1 MSLSIYFRTWW
12 RGRFVGEDIQGN
24 KYFEGK
30 KMMRYGKLRRW
41 VIYKGRVEASKVPA
55 EWHGWLHYTNDEPPE
70 SRHPYP
76 WEKAHLP
83 NLTGTKYAHQPKGL
97 RGIEPEKDYVA
108 WEPK

>member
-41 VIYKGRVEASKVPA
+41 VIYNGMD
-55 EWHGWLHYTNDEPPE
+55 GCIIQTM
-70 SRHPYP
+70 SRQNRGTLTLGKKRIYP
-76 WEKAHLP
+76 
-83 NLTGTKYAHQPKGL
+83 
-97 RGIEPEKDYVA
+97 I
-108 WEPK
+108 